1 MKYRHWFWD
10 FDGTLFNTYP
20 RICRAFQKSLA
31 DAGIYEEI
39 EVIYPQ
45 LKITL
50 EGAAKHFALLYPDVT
65 PQVLLDGYHLHSEEE
80 DISTFIPFPGMKDF
94 LWSVISAGGHNYLY
108 THRGNSVFG
117 VLDHNDITGLFT
129 DIVTSLDGFPSKPA
143 PDALQFLMK
152 KHSLN
157 PGECIMVGDREID
170 LAAGLNA
177 GMHAICLDPDG
188 YCPPIDVVPAFHDY
202 QSLSSSDLV
211 SEK

>member
-31 DAGIYEEI
+31 DAGIFEEI
-39 EVIYPQ
+39 EVIHPQ

-50 EGAAKHFALLYPDVT
+50 ETAAKHFASLHPSVT
-65 PQVLLDGYHLHSEEE
+65 PQALLDGYHLHSEEE

-94 LWSVISAGGHNYLY
+94 LHSVISTGGHNYLY

-117 VLDHNDITGLFT
+117 VLDHYDITGLFT

-143 PDALQFLMK
+143 PDALLFLMK

-157 PGECIMVGDREID
+157 PSECVMVGDREID

-177 GMHAICLDPDG
+177 GMNAICLDPDG
-188 YCPPIDVVPAFHDY
+188 FCPPINDVPSFHDY
-202 QSLSSSDLV
+202 QALSSSV
-211 SEK
+211 FGE